1 MLIIWIILI
10 SYVIYKQ
17 VSQSKSR
24 FPRPSNCTRK
34 QYDTWRELVSAPLYV
49 TIFAFALSIMTVF
62 LRPKTFEEFLKYR
75 LFNSIL
81 FFGCVFLIVL
91 FVILGN
97 IYRKKYGIFNEKES
111 INKSNKNNITNQ
123 NSKVISSA
131 ICIDDNIDNV
141 ATSKIFTQIECTCPH
156 CQSNLLVDMV
166 NSTDLA
172 TCPNC
177 NFSFGV
183 HRPS

>member
-1 MLIIWIILI
+1 MLIIWIFII
-10 SYVIYKQ
+10 FYVIYKQ

-49 TIFAFALSIMTVF
+49 TIVAFVLSLMTVF
-62 LRPKTFEEFLKYR
+62 LRPKTFEEFFKYR

-81 FFGCVFLIVL
+81 FFGCVVLIVL
-91 FVILGN
+91 FLILSN
-97 IYRKKYGIFNEKES
+97 SYRKKYGIFNEKELR
-111 INKSNKNNITNQ
+111 NKRNKNNIANQ

-131 ICIDDNIDNV
+131 ISIGDNFDNA
-141 ATSKIFTQIECTCPH
+141 ATSKIFTQIECACPH

>member
-1 MLIIWIILI
+1 
-10 SYVIYKQ
+10 
-17 VSQSKSR
+17 
-24 FPRPSNCTRK
+24 
-34 QYDTWRELVSAPLYV
+34 
-49 TIFAFALSIMTVF
+49 MTVF
-62 LRPKTFEEFLKYR
+62 LRPKTFEEFFKYR

-81 FFGCVFLIVL
+81 FFGCLVIIVL
-91 FVILGN
+91 FVILSN
-97 IYRKKYGIFNEKES
+97 NYRKRYGIFNEREPR
-111 INKSNKNNITNQ
+111 NKSDKNNVANK

-131 ICIDDNIDNV
+131 ICIDDEIDNV
-141 ATSKIFTQIECTCPH
+141 ATGKIFTQIECSCPH